1 MIITRGA
8 SVGNASISW
17 NSIKSRLECC
27 TQCVRNFHGQC
38 SAILP
43 VWRRTGAL
51 LYGFMVDLLDIS
63 IIHPSK
69 SCSWF
74 ALRTLLVCILG
85 SEGEASCNEL
95 VFGQREAATYCDPF
109 AWTGIHASKSP
120 KMGKNPIADSISR
133 RRCVFVTVSKLES

>member
-8 SVGNASISW
+8 LVGNASISW

-51 LYGFMVDLLDIS
+51 LYGFMVDPS
-63 IIHPSK
+63 IQKLQLICFENSP
-69 SCSWF
+69 C
-74 ALRTLLVCILG
+74 LYLG
-85 SEGEASCNEL
+85 MRGRCNKL

-109 AWTGIHASKSP
+109 AWTGKHASKSP